1 MDIWYSRKYVII
13 SNYAD
18 YFFFQGLKIKI
29 PKEKITN
36 SGGGFSTLE
45 MFVGGSSSGRKR
57 DREKYSPAETPPA
70 KVSKS
75 SHKESKQNGRHSY
88 NKVSEPTLHS
98 SFASTDQIDSSVSAV
113 NIRTGNV
120 HSSNDGIKTNNVQQ
134 QFEEN
139 NNKRLVNDL
148 MKPCSSMKPS
158 PSKFVTSTVDV
169 FSPGLL
175 SPISPNDSLET
186 FNPPEKISPMSVSP
200 VSSLPV
206 SINKQFFGDASAPDL
221 TRTSSATPITT
232 STPPTVFHPMNPAAY
247 SFFANVSSYQKHC
260 TQNRQNARNA
270 RKNNQRQPLPMYPQQ
285 NHSLTMPVQMD
296 YNQMAAYN
304 VYQMPPPSMP
314 NVSMPPPNYGM
325 YTAPYYGTYFDM
337 YQSQMAAYSGAV
349 AQPPLPI
356 DAPPVHEAPPPP
368 PPE

>member
-1 MDIWYSRKYVII
+1 MLLNNV
-13 SNYAD
+13 
-18 YFFFQGLKIKI
+18 FFFQGLKIKI

-36 SGGGFSTLE
+36 SGSGFSSLE
-45 MFVGGSSSGRKR
+45 FVGGSSSGRKR

-88 NKVSEPTLHS
+88 NKVSEPTLPS
-98 SFASTDQIDSSVSAV
+98 SFASTDQIDSSVSNV
-113 NIRTGNV
+113 FIRTGNV
-120 HSSNDGIKTNNVQQ
+120 HSSNDGIKTINNVQQ

-148 MKPCSSMKPS
+148 MKPCSLMKPS
-158 PSKFVTSTVDV
+158 PSKCVSSTVDV

-206 SINKQFFGDASAPDL
+206 SLNKQFFGDSSAPDL
-221 TRTSSATPITT
+221 TKTSNASPAAT
-232 STPPTVFHPMNPAAY
+232 STHSTAFHPMNPPAY
-247 SFFANVSSYQKHC
+247 SVSQYDPYGFSNVSSYQKQF

-270 RKNNQRQPLPMYPQQ
+270 RKNNQRQPPPMYPQQ
-285 NHSLTMPVQMD
+285 NHSMTMPVQMD
-296 YNQMAAYN
+296 FNQMAAYN
-304 VYQMPPPSMP
+304 SYQMPPPSMP

-325 YTAPYYGTYFDM
+325 YTAPYYGTYFNV

-349 AQPPLPI
+349 AQPPLPT

>member
-1 MDIWYSRKYVII
+1 
-13 SNYAD
+13 
-18 YFFFQGLKIKI
+18 
-29 PKEKITN
+29 
-36 SGGGFSTLE
+36 

-88 NKVSEPTLHS
+88 NKVSDPTLPS
-98 SFASTDQIDSSVSAV
+98 SFASTDQIDSSVSTV
-113 NIRTGNV
+113 NIRMGNV
-120 HSSNDGIKTNNVQQ
+120 HSSNDGIKTINNVQQ

-148 MKPCSSMKPS
+148 MKPS
-158 PSKFVTSTVDV
+158 PSKCVSSTVDV

-186 FNPPEKISPMSVSP
+186 FNPPEKISPMAVSP

-206 SINKQFFGDASAPDL
+206 SINKQFFGDSSAPDM
-221 TRTSSATPITT
+221 TKSATT
-232 STPPTVFHPMNPAAY
+232 STPTTVFHSMNPPAY
-247 SFFANVSSYQKHC
+247 SVSQYDPYGFSNVSSYQKQF
-260 TQNRQNARNA
+260 TQNRQNARNS
-270 RKNNQRQPLPMYPQQ
+270 RKNNQRQPPPMYPQQ
-285 NHSLTMPVQMD
+285 NHSLQMPIQMD

-304 VYQMPPPSMP
+304 AYQMPHGMP

-325 YTAPYYGTYFDM
+325 YTAPYYGTYFDV
-337 YQSQMAAYSGAV
+337 YQSQMAAYNGAV
-349 AQPPLPI
+349 SQPPLPT